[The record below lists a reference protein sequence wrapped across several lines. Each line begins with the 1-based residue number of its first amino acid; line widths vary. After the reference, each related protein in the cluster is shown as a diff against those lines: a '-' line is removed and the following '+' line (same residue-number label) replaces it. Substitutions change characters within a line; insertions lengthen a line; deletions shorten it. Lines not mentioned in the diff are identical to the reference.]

1 MTQLSNNRT
10 PRRGRVFPERRL
22 SPEEIARRKV
32 EGKAFV
38 KRCRL
43 VFDRIQP
50 ELIKNNYDWFIII
63 EPKNGDY
70 IIAPNETVAR
80 QKAREQF
87 GSKMRIMMRIN
98 LVADFPAGV
107 LTLG

>member
-32 EGKAFV
+32 EGKEFV

-43 VFDRIQP
+43 VFDRVQP
-50 ELIKNNYDWFIII
+50 ELMKDHYDWFIII
-63 EPKNGDY
+63 EPNSGDY
-70 IIAPNETVAR
+70 VIDADEIVAK
-80 QKAREQF
+80 QKACEKF
-87 GSKMRIMMRIN
+87 GDAVRLLMRLNERGTCGRI
-98 LVADFPAGV
+98 
-107 LTLG
+107 